1 MIEPSPI
8 LVAEHQLTVFE
19 VDLQQPTMM
28 VLVAAAT
35 QIQQVLAGG
44 RPTPRIRLDMVQVK
58 PDAIRAARDPATPI
72 VAAQ

>member
-44 RPTPRIRLDMVQVK
+44 RPTPRIRLDMV
-58 PDAIRAARDPATPI
+58 
-72 VAAQ
+72 